1 MGSIMAIWQTVGG
14 RLLSISVLALTGFM
28 VLAMV
33 ALSALQHSLIEGRED
48 RVVAVIDSG
57 LSILKH
63 YQALQQNGS
72 LSQEQAQQQAMA
84 AIKAIRY
91 DGTEYIWINDTG
103 RPIPK
108 MIMHPTVP
116 ALDGTVLDRPN
127 FNHATLMRNR
137 DGSQQQSLA
146 NANLFVSF
154 VDVINRYGN
163 GFVEYQW
170 PKPLKGGGVTE
181 ERYTKL
187 SYVAKDDNWGWVLGS
202 GIYIDD
208 VNAAFWAVATQIS
221 LVVLLVVVL
230 TVGMSLY
237 IRRWLLQALGGEV
250 ASTKAL
256 VQQVAAGDFSV
267 QFNLASNDND
277 SLLAALSGLVAQ
289 LRGIIGKQQAMA
301 EQLAQQ
307 SEALDDTSQHTQQIL
322 QSVMDQTAQVATAVN
337 EMTATCEDMARSATT
352 AAKAARDADTETASG
367 VASVEQTIHA
377 IDALKVKLEQVST
390 VIAQLSQRGEEV
402 GAVTDVIGAIAEQTN
417 LLALNA
423 AIEAARAGEMGRGFA
438 VVADEVR
445 TLASRSQ
452 ASTQDINQRIQGIQQ
467 DSANAVQSMAQSKTE
482 TEQTIQCSQQA
493 NAALK
498 RINTAVSSITD
509 VNDQLASATEEL
521 AVVSGTINEN
531 MENIAQAVESTTAK
545 STELSA
551 ASQQLRQMAR
561 EMKQSLSGFK
571 L

>member
-352 AAKAARDADTETASG
+352 AAKAARDADQETQSG
-367 VASVEQTIHA
+367 VTSVQQTISA
-377 IDALKVKLEQVST
+377 IDALKLKLEQVSE
-390 VIAQLSQRGEEV
+390 VIAQLSKRGEEV

-467 DSANAVQSMAQSKTE
+467 DSANAVESMAQSKTE

-493 NAALK
+493 NAALS
-498 RINTAVSSITD
+498 RINAAVSSITD

-531 MENIAQAVESTTAK
+531 MENIANAVESTTAK
-545 STELSA
+545 SAELST
-551 ASQQLRQMAR
+551 ASQQLRQMAS
-561 EMKQSLSGFK
+561 EMKTSLSGFK

>member
-1 MGSIMAIWQTVGG
+1 MGSVMAIWQTVGG
-14 RLLSISVLALTGFM
+14 RLLTIPALALTGFL

-33 ALSALQHSLIEGRED
+33 ALNALQHSLIEGRED

-57 LSILKH
+57 LSIVKH
-63 YQALQQNGS
+63 YQALQQSGS

-221 LVVLLVVVL
+221 LVVVLIIVL

-237 IRRWLLQALGGEV
+237 IRRWLLRALGGEV

-267 QFNLASNDND
+267 QFNLAANDND

-289 LRGIIGKQQAMA
+289 LRGIIAQQQAMA
-301 EQLAQQ
+301 EHLAQQ

-322 QSVMDQTAQVATAVN
+322 QNVMDQTAQVATAVN

-352 AAKAARDADTETASG
+352 AAKAARDADNETTSG

-390 VIAQLSQRGEEV
+390 VIAQLSKRGEEV

-561 EMKQSLSGFK
+561 QMKQSLSGFK

>member
-1 MGSIMAIWQTVGG
+1 MAIWQTVGG

-33 ALSALQHSLIEGRED
+33 ALNALQHSLIEGRED

-137 DGSQQQSLA
+137 DGSQQQNLA

-250 ASTKAL
+250 SSTKAL

-267 QFNLASNDND
+267 QFNLATDDND
-277 SLLAALSGLVAQ
+277 SLLAALSGLVTQ

-367 VASVEQTIHA
+367 VASVEQTIYA

-467 DSANAVQSMAQSKTE
+467 DSANAVQSMAQSKIE

>member
-1 MGSIMAIWQTVGG
+1 MGSVMAIWQTVGG
-14 RLLSISVLALTGFM
+14 RLLSIPALALTGFL

-33 ALSALQHSLIEGRED
+33 ALNALQHSLIEGRED

-57 LSILKH
+57 LSIVKH
-63 YQALQQNGS
+63 YQALQQSGS

-221 LVVLLVVVL
+221 LVVVLIIVL

-267 QFNLASNDND
+267 QFNLAANDND

-289 LRGIIGKQQAMA
+289 LKSIIGQQQAMA

-322 QSVMDQTAQVATAVN
+322 QNVMDQTAQVATAVN

-367 VASVEQTIHA
+367 VASVEQTIYA
-377 IDALKVKLEQVST
+377 IDALKIKLEQVST

-452 ASTQDINQRIQGIQQ
+452 ASTQDINHRIQGIQQ
-467 DSANAVQSMAQSKTE
+467 DSANAVQSMAQSKIE

-493 NAALK
+493 NTALK

-561 EMKQSLSGFK
+561 QMKQSLSGFK

>member
-1 MGSIMAIWQTVGG
+1 MALWKTVGG
-14 RLLSISVLALTGFM
+14 RLLSIPLLALTGFII
-28 VLAMV
+28 LAVV
-33 ALSALQHSLIEGRED
+33 ALNALQHSLIEGREN
-48 RVVAVIDSG
+48 RVVAVIDST
-57 LSILKH
+57 LSVVKH
-63 YQALQQNGS
+63 YQQLQQSGQ
-72 LSQEQAQQQAMA
+72 LSQQQAQQQAMA

-103 RPIPK
+103 RPIPT

-137 DGSQQQSLA
+137 DGSAQQQLE

-154 VDVINRYGN
+154 VDVINRYGS

-181 ERYTKL
+181 QRYTKL
-187 SYVAKDDNWGWVLGS
+187 SYVAKDDSWGWVFGS

-208 VNAAFWAVATQIS
+208 VKAAFWAVATQIGV
-221 LVVLLVVVL
+221 VVLFVILL

-237 IRRWLLQALGGEV
+237 IRRWLLRALGGEV

-267 QFNLASNDND
+267 RFELAANDND
-277 SLLAALSGLVAQ
+277 SLLAALSGLVSQ
-289 LRGIIGKQQAMA
+289 LRTIIRQQSAMA
-301 EQLAQQ
+301 EQLALQ
-307 SEALDDTSQHTQQIL
+307 SEALDNTSQHTQHIL
-322 QSVMDQTAQVATAVN
+322 QNVMDQTAQVATAVN

-352 AAKAARDADTETASG
+352 AAKAARDADQETQSG
-367 VASVEQTIHA
+367 VASVQQTISA
-377 IDALKVKLEQVST
+377 IDALKLKLEQVSE
-390 VIAQLSQRGEEV
+390 VIAQLSKRGEEV

-467 DSANAVQSMAQSKTE
+467 DSANAVESMAQSKTE

-493 NAALK
+493 NAALS

-531 MENIAQAVESTTAK
+531 MENIASAVESTTVK
-545 STELSA
+545 SAELST
-551 ASQQLRQMAR
+551 ASQQLRQMAS
-561 EMKQSLSGFK
+561 EMKTSLSGFK

>member
-1 MGSIMAIWQTVGG
+1 MALWKTVGG
-14 RLLSISVLALTGFM
+14 RLLSIPLLALTGFII
-28 VLAMV
+28 LAVV
-33 ALSALQHSLIEGRED
+33 ALNALQHSLIEGRQN
-48 RVVAVIDSG
+48 RVVAVIDSA
-57 LSILKH
+57 LSVVKH
-63 YQALQQNGS
+63 YQQLQQSGQ
-72 LSQEQAQQQAMA
+72 LSQQQAQQQAMA

-103 RPIPK
+103 RPIPT

-137 DGSQQQSLA
+137 DGSAQQQLE

-154 VDVINRYGN
+154 VDVINRYGS

-181 ERYTKL
+181 QRFTKL
-187 SYVAKDDNWGWVLGS
+187 SYVAKDDSWGWVLGS

-208 VNAAFWAVATQIS
+208 VKAAFWAVATQIGV
-221 LVVLLVVVL
+221 VVLLVILL

-237 IRRWLLQALGGEV
+237 IRRWLLRALGGEV

-267 QFNLASNDND
+267 RFNLAANDND
-277 SLLAALSGLVAQ
+277 SLLAALSGLVSQ
-289 LRGIIGKQQAMA
+289 LRTIIRQQSAMA
-301 EQLAQQ
+301 EQLALQ
-307 SEALDDTSQHTQQIL
+307 SEALDNTSQHTQHIL
-322 QSVMDQTAQVATAVN
+322 QNVMEQTAQVATAVN

-352 AAKAARDADTETASG
+352 AAKAARDADQETQSG
-367 VASVEQTIHA
+367 VTSVQQTISA
-377 IDALKVKLEQVST
+377 IDALKLKLEQVSE
-390 VIAQLSQRGEEV
+390 VIAQLSKRGEEV

-467 DSANAVQSMAQSKTE
+467 DSANAVESMAQSKTE

-493 NAALK
+493 NAALS

-531 MENIAQAVESTTAK
+531 MENIANAVESTTAK
-545 STELSA
+545 SAELST
-551 ASQQLRQMAR
+551 ASQQLRQMAS
-561 EMKQSLSGFK
+561 EMKTSLSGFK

>member
-1 MGSIMAIWQTVGG
+1 MALWKTVGG
-14 RLLSISVLALTGFM
+14 RLLSIPLLALTGFII
-28 VLAMV
+28 LAVV
-33 ALSALQHSLIEGRED
+33 ALNALQHSLIEGREN
-48 RVVAVIDSG
+48 RVVAVIDSA
-57 LSILKH
+57 LSVVKH
-63 YQALQQNGS
+63 YQQLQQSGQ
-72 LSQEQAQQQAMA
+72 LSQQQAQQQAMA

-103 RPIPK
+103 RPIPT

-137 DGSQQQSLA
+137 DGSAQQQLE

-154 VDVINRYGN
+154 VDVITRYGS

-181 ERYTKL
+181 QRFTKL

-208 VNAAFWAVATQIS
+208 VKAAFWAVATQIS
-221 LVVLLVVVL
+221 VVVLLVILL

-237 IRRWLLQALGGEV
+237 IRRWLLRALGGEV

-267 QFNLASNDND
+267 RFELAANDND
-277 SLLAALSGLVAQ
+277 SLLAALSGLVSQ
-289 LRGIIGKQQAMA
+289 LRTIIRQQSAMA
-301 EQLAQQ
+301 EQLALQ
-307 SEALDDTSQHTQQIL
+307 SEALDDTSQHTQHIL
-322 QSVMDQTAQVATAVN
+322 QNVTDQTAQVATAVN

-352 AAKAARDADTETASG
+352 AAKAAREADQETQSG
-367 VASVEQTIHA
+367 VTSVQQTISA
-377 IDALKVKLEQVST
+377 IDALKLKLEQVSQ
-390 VIAQLSQRGEEV
+390 VIAQLSKRGEEV

-467 DSANAVQSMAQSKTE
+467 DSANAVESMAQSKTE

-493 NAALK
+493 NAALS
-498 RINTAVSSITD
+498 RINAAVSSITD

-531 MENIAQAVESTTAK
+531 MENIANAVESTTVK
-545 STELSA
+545 SAELST
-551 ASQQLRQMAR
+551 ASQQLRQMAS
-561 EMKQSLSGFK
+561 EMKTSLSGFK

>member
-1 MGSIMAIWQTVGG
+1 MAIWQTVGG

-352 AAKAARDADTETASG
+352 AAKAARDADQETQSG
-367 VASVEQTIHA
+367 VTSVQQTISA
-377 IDALKVKLEQVST
+377 IDALKLKLEQVSE
-390 VIAQLSQRGEEV
+390 VIAQLSKRGEEV

-467 DSANAVQSMAQSKTE
+467 DSANAVESMAQSKTE

-493 NAALK
+493 NAALS
-498 RINTAVSSITD
+498 RINAAVSSITD

-531 MENIAQAVESTTAK
+531 MENIANAVESTTAK
-545 STELSA
+545 SAELST
-551 ASQQLRQMAR
+551 ASQQLRQMAS
-561 EMKQSLSGFK
+561 EMKTSLSGFK

>member
-1 MGSIMAIWQTVGG
+1 MGFWNTVGG
-14 RLLSISVLALTGFM
+14 RLLSMPLLALAGFLI
-28 VLAMV
+28 LASV
-33 ALSALQHSLIEGRED
+33 ALNALNNSLVEGRED
-48 RVVAVIDSG
+48 RVVAIIDSG
-57 LSILKH
+57 MSLLKH
-63 YQALQQNGS
+63 YQALEQQGVIS
-72 LSQEQAQQQAMA
+72 KEQAQQQAMK

-116 ALDGTVLDRPN
+116 SLDGTLLERPS
-127 FNHATLMRNR
+127 FNYATLMRNR
-137 DGSQQQSLA
+137 DGSQSQKLN

-154 VDVINRYGN
+154 VDVIDRYGV

-170 PKPLKGGGVTE
+170 TKPLAGGGVTD

-208 VNAAFWAVATQIS
+208 VKAAFWAIAMQVA
-221 LVVLLVVVL
+221 LVAVIVIML
-230 TVGMSLY
+230 TIGISLY
-237 IRRWLLQALGGEV
+237 IRRWLLQTLGGEV
-250 ASTKAL
+250 ANTKRL

-267 QFNLASNDND
+267 DIRLRPDDNN
-277 SLLAALSGLVAQ
+277 SLLSALAGLIKQ
-289 LRGIIGKQQAMA
+289 LRHIISQQSAMA
-301 EQLAQQ
+301 EKLAAQSQTLDETSQQ
-307 SEALDDTSQHTQQIL
+307 SQHIL
-322 QSVMDQTAQVATAVN
+322 QSVMDQTAQVATAVHQ
-337 EMTATCEDMARSATT
+337 MATTCDDMARSATT
-352 AAKAARDADTETASG
+352 AAKAARDADHEAQNGVTA
-367 VASVEQTIHA
+367 VAQTITA
-377 IDALKVKLEQVST
+377 IDALKLKLEQVSE

-452 ASTQDINQRIQGIQQ
+452 ASTQDISQRIQGIQQ
-467 DSANAVQSMAQSKTE
+467 DSANAVNSMAQSKTE
-482 TEQTIQCSQQA
+482 TEQTIVCSQQA
-493 NAALK
+493 SAALQ

-521 AVVSGTINEN
+521 AAVAGTINQN
-531 MENIAQAVESTTAK
+531 MENIADAVQSTTEK
-545 STELSA
+545 SAELSVS
-551 ASQQLRQMAR
+551 SQQLRQMATD
-561 EMKQSLSGFK
+561 MKKSLSGFTV
-571 L
+571 

>member
-1 MGSIMAIWQTVGG
+1 MALWKTVGG
-14 RLLSISVLALTGFM
+14 RLLSIPLLALTGF
-28 VLAMV
+28 VILAVV
-33 ALSALQHSLIEGRED
+33 ALNALQHSLIEGRQN
-48 RVVAVIDSG
+48 RVVAVIDSA
-57 LSILKH
+57 LSVVKH
-63 YQALQQNGS
+63 YQQLQQSGQ
-72 LSQEQAQQQAMA
+72 LSQQQAQQQAMA

-103 RPIPK
+103 RPIPT

-137 DGSQQQSLA
+137 DGSAQQQLE

-154 VDVINRYGN
+154 VDVINRYGT

-181 ERYTKL
+181 QRYTKL

-208 VNAAFWAVATQIS
+208 VKAAFWAVATQIGV
-221 LVVLLVVVL
+221 VVLLVILL

-237 IRRWLLQALGGEV
+237 IRRWLLRALGGEV

-267 QFNLASNDND
+267 RFNLAENDND
-277 SLLAALSGLVAQ
+277 SLLAALSGLVSQ
-289 LRGIIGKQQAMA
+289 LRTIIRQQSAMA
-301 EQLAQQ
+301 EQLALQ
-307 SEALDDTSQHTQQIL
+307 SEALDDTSQHTQHIL
-322 QSVMDQTAQVATAVN
+322 QNVTDQTAQVATAVS

-352 AAKAARDADTETASG
+352 AAKAARDADQETQSG
-367 VASVEQTIHA
+367 VTSVQQTISA
-377 IDALKVKLEQVST
+377 IDALKLKLEQVSE
-390 VIAQLSQRGEEV
+390 VIAQLSKRGEEV

-467 DSANAVQSMAQSKTE
+467 DSANAVESMAQSKTE

-493 NAALK
+493 NAALS
-498 RINTAVSSITD
+498 RINAAVSSITD

-531 MENIAQAVESTTAK
+531 MENIANAVESTAAK
-545 STELSA
+545 SAELST
-551 ASQQLRQMAR
+551 ASQQLRQMAS
-561 EMKQSLSGFK
+561 EMKTSLSGFK

>member
-1 MGSIMAIWQTVGG
+1 MALWKTVGG
-14 RLLSISVLALTGFM
+14 RLLSIPLLALTGFII
-28 VLAMV
+28 LAVV
-33 ALSALQHSLIEGRED
+33 ALNALQHSLIEGREN
-48 RVVAVIDSG
+48 RVVAVIDSA
-57 LSILKH
+57 LSVVKH
-63 YQALQQNGS
+63 YQQLQQSGQ
-72 LSQEQAQQQAMA
+72 LSQQQAQQQAMA

-103 RPIPK
+103 RPIPT

-137 DGSQQQSLA
+137 DGSAQQQLE

-154 VDVINRYGN
+154 VDVINRYGS

-181 ERYTKL
+181 QRYTKL
-187 SYVAKDDNWGWVLGS
+187 SYVAKDDSWGWVLGS

-208 VNAAFWAVATQIS
+208 VKAAFWAVATQIGV
-221 LVVLLVVVL
+221 VVLFVILL

-237 IRRWLLQALGGEV
+237 IRRWLLRALGGEV

-267 QFNLASNDND
+267 RFELAANDND
-277 SLLAALSGLVAQ
+277 SLLAALSGLVSQ
-289 LRGIIGKQQAMA
+289 LRTIIRQQSAMA
-301 EQLAQQ
+301 EQLALQ
-307 SEALDDTSQHTQQIL
+307 SEALDNTSQHTQHIL
-322 QSVMDQTAQVATAVN
+322 QNVMDQTAQVATAVN

-352 AAKAARDADTETASG
+352 AAKAARDADQETQSG
-367 VASVEQTIHA
+367 VASVQQTISA
-377 IDALKVKLEQVST
+377 IDALKLKLEQVSE
-390 VIAQLSQRGEEV
+390 VVAQLSKRGEEV

-467 DSANAVQSMAQSKTE
+467 DSANAVESMAQSKTE

-493 NAALK
+493 NAALS

-531 MENIAQAVESTTAK
+531 MENIASAVESTTVK
-545 STELSA
+545 SAELST
-551 ASQQLRQMAR
+551 ASQQLRQMAS
-561 EMKQSLSGFK
+561 EMKTSLSGFK

>member
-14 RLLSISVLALTGFM
+14 RLLSIPVLALTGFM

-33 ALSALQHSLIEGRED
+33 ALNALQHSLIEGRED

-57 LSILKH
+57 LSIVKH
-63 YQALQQNGS
+63 YQALQQSGS

-187 SYVAKDDNWGWVLGS
+187 SYVAKDDSWGWVLGS

-221 LVVLLVVVL
+221 LVVLLVIVL

-267 QFNLASNDND
+267 QFNLAANDND
-277 SLLAALSGLVAQ
+277 SLLAALSGLAAQ
-289 LRGIIGKQQAMA
+289 LRGIIGQQQAMA

-531 MENIAQAVESTTAK
+531 MENIAQAVESTNAK
-545 STELSA
+545 SSELSA

-561 EMKQSLSGFK
+561 QMKQSLSGFK

>member
-1 MGSIMAIWQTVGG
+1 MALWKTVGG
-14 RLLSISVLALTGFM
+14 RLLSIPLLALTGFII
-28 VLAMV
+28 LAVV
-33 ALSALQHSLIEGRED
+33 ALNALQHSLIEGREN
-48 RVVAVIDSG
+48 RVVAVIDSA
-57 LSILKH
+57 LSVVKH
-63 YQALQQNGS
+63 YQQLQQSGQ
-72 LSQEQAQQQAMA
+72 LSQQQAQQQAMA

-103 RPIPK
+103 RPIPT

-137 DGSQQQSLA
+137 DGSAQQQLE

-154 VDVINRYGN
+154 VDVITRYGS

-181 ERYTKL
+181 QRFTKL

-208 VNAAFWAVATQIS
+208 VKAAFWAVATQIS
-221 LVVLLVVVL
+221 VVVLLVILL

-237 IRRWLLQALGGEV
+237 IRRWLLRALGGEV

-267 QFNLASNDND
+267 RFELAANDND
-277 SLLAALSGLVAQ
+277 SLLAALSGLVSQ
-289 LRGIIGKQQAMA
+289 LRTIIRQQSAMA

-307 SEALDDTSQHTQQIL
+307 SEALDNTSQHTQHIL
-322 QSVMDQTAQVATAVN
+322 QNVTDQTAQVATAVN

-352 AAKAARDADTETASG
+352 AAKAAREADQETQSG
-367 VASVEQTIHA
+367 VTSVQQTISA
-377 IDALKVKLEQVST
+377 IDALKLKLEQVSE
-390 VIAQLSQRGEEV
+390 VVAQLSKRGEEV

-467 DSANAVQSMAQSKTE
+467 DSANAVESMAQSKTE

-493 NAALK
+493 NAALS
-498 RINTAVSSITD
+498 RINAAVSSITD

-531 MENIAQAVESTTAK
+531 MENIAIAVESTTAK
-545 STELSA
+545 SAELST
-551 ASQQLRQMAR
+551 ASQQLRQMAS
-561 EMKQSLSGFK
+561 EMKTSLSGFK

>member
-1 MGSIMAIWQTVGG
+1 MALWKTVGG
-14 RLLSISVLALTGFM
+14 RLLSIPLLALTGF
-28 VLAMV
+28 VILAVV
-33 ALSALQHSLIEGRED
+33 ALNALQHSLIEGREN
-48 RVVAVIDSG
+48 RVVAVIDSA
-57 LSILKH
+57 LSVVKH
-63 YQALQQNGS
+63 YQQLQQSGQ
-72 LSQEQAQQQAMA
+72 LSQQQAQQQAMA

-103 RPIPK
+103 RPIPT

-137 DGSQQQSLA
+137 DGSAQQQLE

-154 VDVINRYGN
+154 VDVITRYGS

-181 ERYTKL
+181 QRFTKL

-208 VNAAFWAVATQIS
+208 VKAAFWAVATQIGV
-221 LVVLLVVVL
+221 VVLLVILL

-237 IRRWLLQALGGEV
+237 IRRWLLRALGGEV

-267 QFNLASNDND
+267 RFDLAEHDND
-277 SLLAALSGLVAQ
+277 SLLAALSGLVSQ
-289 LRGIIGKQQAMA
+289 LRTIIRQQSAMA
-301 EQLAQQ
+301 EQLALQ
-307 SEALDDTSQHTQQIL
+307 SEALDDTSQHTQHIL
-322 QSVMDQTAQVATAVN
+322 QNVMDQTAQVATAVN

-352 AAKAARDADTETASG
+352 AAKAARDADHETQSG
-367 VASVEQTIHA
+367 VTSVQQTISA
-377 IDALKVKLEQVST
+377 IDALKLKLEQVSE
-390 VIAQLSQRGEEV
+390 VIAQLSKRGEEV

-467 DSANAVQSMAQSKTE
+467 DSANAVESMAQSKTE

-493 NAALK
+493 NAALS
-498 RINTAVSSITD
+498 RINAAVSSITD

-531 MENIAQAVESTTAK
+531 MENIANAVESTTAK
-545 STELSA
+545 SAELST
-551 ASQQLRQMAR
+551 ASQQLRQMAS
-561 EMKQSLSGFK
+561 EMKTSLSGFK